1 MCYNVSLL
9 NAYLLC
15 SYMLSAAAVC
25 YVMYVMYIMYL
36 MYIMWYSAADA
47 GHKLTLLYL
56 ANDIVQ
62 NSRKK
67 GSEYKAEFSRVLPR
81 AFHVVSK

>member
-1 MCYNVSLL
+1 MYYKVSLL
-9 NAYLLC
+9 NAHLVC
-15 SYMLSAAAVC
+15 SYMLPAAVR
-25 YVMYVMYIMYL
+25 YVMLCYCVVL
-36 MYIMWYSAADA
+36 CCAADA